1 MRRRLASG
9 ATPIA
14 SGWTGPVDPRQGACC
29 TLDLSAVVLLSY
41 MQLDK
46 AYDPSRIE
54 PAWAEWW
61 VSEGLFKADATS
73 TRPVFSLVI
82 PPPNVTGALHMG
94 HMFETSQVDITMR
107 WQRMK
112 GRNVLWLPGTDHAG
126 IATQMLVERH
136 LAEGGIERRTI
147 GREKFLEHVWAWKAN
162 YGGRIVGQLK
172 RVGASCDWSRERFTM
187 DPGLSRAVTEC
198 FVRLYEQGLIYRGE
212 YLVNWDP
219 GTQTAISDLE
229 VEYETQQGS
238 LWYLRYPVEGS
249 DSEHVVVATTR
260 PETMLG
266 DSAVA
271 VHPDDERY
279 RHLHGRTVLLPL
291 VGRRLPVILD
301 DFVDPA
307 FGTGIVKVTPAHDAN
322 DFAAGQRHG
331 LEFITVLDENARIN
345 DQGGKYEGLDRY
357 AARKRIVA
365 DLERAGLVERVE
377 DYTNNI
383 GRSQRSGQPVEPRV
397 STQWFVRTQTL
408 AAAAIRAVERGETRI
423 APEQWERNY
432 FEWMHN
438 IRDWCISRQLWWGH
452 QIPAWHLEDGSIVV
466 ARSTQEAEGEARRR
480 GAAVSHRESDV
491 LDTWFS
497 SGLWPFSTMGWPDD
511 TEDFATFYPTSL
523 LNTGFDILFFWV
535 ARMMMLGIAM
545 TGKAPFARVHI
556 HGLVRDADKQKMS
569 KTKGNVIDPIHMTE
583 KYGTDAVR
591 FALVASAGQGSDV
604 VLQEDRIAGYR
615 TFANKIWNALRFVGM
630 SLEKA
635 DAEVWTPR
643 DLTTFRPL
651 PDEESGKVSLA
662 DRWIFSRL
670 RTVSAEANEH
680 IEKFRYHE
688 VAGIL
693 YHFFWHEFCDWY
705 IELKKFSF
713 RPGSGLT
720 NEWRNM
726 LAATERSLRLLHP
739 VMPFITED
747 LWQRLSANTADRPQS
762 IALSAYPEPI
772 NEDEDGDAERDVSIL
787 QTLVSTA
794 RNLRAEMSI
803 PPRDNLTGTVF
814 SEDQAVRAVVQE
826 RSDALGRL
834 AGVTLQARPGKAAP
848 GEAMGHTASFDLR
861 IEIPQ
866 DRRAALRAKLE
877 KQLGQLE
884 KAATGARGRLGN
896 EAFLVK
902 APEHVVSS
910 LHRKL
915 SDYESQIERIQ
926 ATLST
931 LQ

>member
-1 MRRRLASG
+1 
-9 ATPIA
+9 
-14 SGWTGPVDPRQGACC
+14 
-29 TLDLSAVVLLSY
+29 

-61 VSEGLFKADATS
+61 VSEGLFQADATS
-73 TRPVFSLVI
+73 SRPAFSLVI

-136 LAEGGIERRTI
+136 LAKDGIERHAI
-147 GREKFLEHVWAWKAN
+147 GRERFLEHVWAWKET
-162 YGGRIVGQLK
+162 YGGRIVDQLK
-172 RVGASCDWSRERFTM
+172 RVGASCDWTRERFTM

-238 LWYLRYPVEGS
+238 LWFLRYPVKDS
-249 DSEHVVVATTR
+249 DSEQVIVATTR

-266 DSAVA
+266 DTAVA

-279 RHLHGRTVLLPL
+279 KHLHGRSVILPL

-307 FGTGIVKVTPAHDAN
+307 FGTGIVKVTPAHDPN

-331 LEFITVLDENARIN
+331 LDFVTVLDKRARIN
-345 DQGGKYEGLDRY
+345 SQGGDYEGLDRY
-357 AARKRIVA
+357 EARQRIVA
-365 DLERAGLVERVE
+365 DLEDQGLVERVE

-383 GRSQRSGQPVEPRV
+383 GRSQRSGLAVEPRV
-397 STQWFVRTQTL
+397 STQWFIRTRTL
-408 AAAAIRAVERGETRI
+408 ADAAIRAVEQGETRI
-423 APEQWERNY
+423 VPEQWERNY

-452 QIPAWHLEDGSIVV
+452 QIPAWHLKDGSIIV
-466 ARSTQEAEGEARRR
+466 ARSVEDAEEQARQR
-480 GAAVSHRESDV
+480 GSAISHRESDV

-511 TEDFATFYPTSL
+511 TDDLATFYPTSL

-545 TGKAPFARVHI
+545 TGKAPFRKVYI

-569 KTKGNVIDPIHMTE
+569 KTKGNVIDPIQMTE

-604 VLQEDRIAGYR
+604 VLKEDRIAGYR

-630 SLEKA
+630 SLDKA
-635 DAEVWTPR
+635 GAEVWTPQ
-643 DLTTFRPL
+643 DLAAFRPL
-651 PDEESGKVSLA
+651 PEETSGHVSLA
-662 DRWIFSRL
+662 DRWIFSRI

-680 IEKFRYHE
+680 IEQFRYHE
-688 VAGIL
+688 VAGVL

-705 IELKKFSF
+705 IELKKLSF
-713 RPGSGLT
+713 HADSGLT
-720 NEWRNM
+720 NGWKNM

-747 LWQRLSANTADRPQS
+747 LWQRLSVNTPDRPRS

-772 NEDEDGDAERDVSIL
+772 DADMDRNAERAVSIL
-787 QTLVSTA
+787 QDLVTTT
-794 RNLRAEMSI
+794 RNLRAEMNI
-803 PPRDNLTGTVF
+803 PPRDYLTGTVF
-814 SEDQAVRAVVQE
+814 SENSAVMEVIE
-826 RSDALGRL
+826 GHSDALLRL
-834 AGVTLQARPGKAAP
+834 SGVDWKAKRGKAAP
-848 GEAMGHTASFDLR
+848 GEAMGHTAAFDLS
-861 IEIPQ
+861 IELPEE
-866 DRRAALRAKLE
+866 RKAVLRAKIE
-877 KQLGQLE
+877 KQLGQLD
-884 KAATGARGRLGN
+884 KAAKGARGRLEN
-896 EAFLVK
+896 RTFLAK

-910 LHRKL
+910 LREKL
-915 SDYESQIERIQ
+915 TEYESQIDRIRT
-926 ATLST
+926 TLSS
-931 LQ
+931 L

>member
-1 MRRRLASG
+1 
-9 ATPIA
+9 
-14 SGWTGPVDPRQGACC
+14 
-29 TLDLSAVVLLSY
+29 

-61 VSEGLFKADATS
+61 VSEGLFQADAS
-73 TRPVFSLVI
+73 SSRPAFSLVI

-94 HMFETSQVDITMR
+94 HMFETSQVDITVR

-136 LAEGGIERRTI
+136 LAKDGIERHAI
-147 GREKFLEHVWAWKAN
+147 GRERFLEHVWAWKET
-162 YGGRIVGQLK
+162 YGGRIVDQLK
-172 RVGASCDWSRERFTM
+172 RVGASCDWTRERFTM

-198 FVRLYEQGLIYRGE
+198 FVRLYELGLIYRGE

-238 LWYLRYPVEGS
+238 LWFLRYPVKDS
-249 DSEHVVVATTR
+249 DSEQVIVATTR

-266 DSAVA
+266 DTAVA

-279 RHLHGRTVLLPL
+279 KHLHGRSVILPL

-307 FGTGIVKVTPAHDAN
+307 FGTGIVKVTPAHDPN

-331 LEFITVLDENARIN
+331 LDFVTVLDKRARIN
-345 DQGGKYEGLDRY
+345 SQGGDYEGLDRY
-357 AARKRIVA
+357 EARQRIVA
-365 DLERAGLVERVE
+365 DLEDQGLVERVE

-383 GRSQRSGQPVEPRV
+383 GRSQRSGLAVEPRV
-397 STQWFVRTQTL
+397 STQWFIRTRTL
-408 AAAAIRAVERGETRI
+408 ADAAIRAVEQGETRI
-423 APEQWERNY
+423 VPEQWERNY

-452 QIPAWHLEDGSIVV
+452 QIPAWHLKDGSIIV
-466 ARSTQEAEGEARRR
+466 ARSVEDAEEQARQR
-480 GAAVSHRESDV
+480 GSAISHRESDV

-511 TEDFATFYPTSL
+511 TDDLATFYPTSL

-545 TGKAPFARVHI
+545 TGKAPFRKVYI

-569 KTKGNVIDPIHMTE
+569 KTKGNVIDPIQMTE

-604 VLQEDRIAGYR
+604 VLKEDRIAGYR

-630 SLEKA
+630 SLDKA
-635 DAEVWTPR
+635 GAEVWTPQ
-643 DLTTFRPL
+643 DLAAFRPL
-651 PDEESGKVSLA
+651 PEETSGQVSLA
-662 DRWIFSRL
+662 DRWIFSRI

-680 IEKFRYHE
+680 IEQFRYHE
-688 VAGIL
+688 VAGVL

-705 IELKKFSF
+705 IELKKLSF
-713 RPGSGLT
+713 HADSGLT
-720 NEWRNM
+720 NGWKNM

-747 LWQRLSANTADRPQS
+747 LWQRLSVNTPDRPRS

-772 NEDEDGDAERDVSIL
+772 DADMDRNAERAVSIL
-787 QTLVSTA
+787 QDLVTTT
-794 RNLRAEMSI
+794 RNLRAEMNI
-803 PPRDNLTGTVF
+803 PPRDYLTGTVF
-814 SEDQAVRAVVQE
+814 SENSAVMEVIE
-826 RSDALGRL
+826 GHSDALLRL
-834 AGVTLQARPGKAAP
+834 SGVDWKAERGKAAP
-848 GEAMGHTASFDLR
+848 GEAMGHTAAFDLS
-861 IEIPQ
+861 IELPEE
-866 DRRAALRAKLE
+866 RKAVLRAKIE
-877 KQLGQLE
+877 KQLGQLD
-884 KAATGARGRLGN
+884 KAAKGARGRLEN
-896 EAFLVK
+896 RTFLAK

-910 LHRKL
+910 LREKL
-915 SDYESQIERIQ
+915 TEYESQIDRIRT
-926 ATLST
+926 TLSS
-931 LQ
+931 L